1 MFEVYIPEG
10 DLSPCID
17 VTCRPRRLRNTL
29 CSVRLIFLFLPVV
42 VLLIYV
48 FYCCAFFLSPPH
60 AVAVKEPYRETSMG
74 VKLNIAYQM

>member
-10 DLSPCID
+10 HLSPCID
-17 VTCRPRRLRNTL
+17 VTCGPQCLYNEPCL
-29 CSVRLIFLFLPVV
+29 VRLIFLFLPVA